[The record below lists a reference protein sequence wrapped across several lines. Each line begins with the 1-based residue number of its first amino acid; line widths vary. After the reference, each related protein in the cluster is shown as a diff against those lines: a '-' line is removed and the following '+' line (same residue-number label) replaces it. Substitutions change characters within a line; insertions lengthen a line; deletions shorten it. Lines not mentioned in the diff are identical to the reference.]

1 MKLTQLAI
9 LLMAL
14 VIALLTIVDA
24 GKSKPKPKPKKKPN
38 PTQTVR
44 FGKKISGKSTWFNGH
59 DLKGAACYGNLM
71 GNSHVNAGDS
81 WMIGAVHMKH
91 YKGGDRTACFECAK
105 ITAGKRSIV
114 VRIIDD
120 CAGCAPNQIDLTASA
135 FKKLAPLSQGVVKT
149 TYEFVRCPSKGNLK
163 WPKSPKPKSH

>member
-1 MKLTQLAI
+1 MKFTQLAI

-14 VIALLTIVDA
+14 VIALLAIVDA
-24 GKSKPKPKPKKKPN
+24 GKSKPKPKPKKKSN

-81 WMIGAVHMKH
+81 WMIGAV
-91 YKGGDRTACFECAK
+91 
-105 ITAGKRSIV
+105 
-114 VRIIDD
+114 
-120 CAGCAPNQIDLTASA
+120 
-135 FKKLAPLSQGVVKT
+135 
-149 TYEFVRCPSKGNLK
+149 
-163 WPKSPKPKSH
+163 